1 MLVLQAVIDG
11 VLTGGFYALMA
22 AGLTIVFGVMEI
34 VNFAQG
40 VLVVLG
46 AYLSYALYSHEFG
59 HFRIDPFLS
68 LLVTIPAMFVVGYV
82 VYYALLKP
90 IRQDRVVMS
99 LLVMFAV
106 GTLLEGVLDLVF
118 TSNLVQIHTS
128 YVDDSVQVGSLIFP
142 YIYLYAFAMSVVL
155 LGGLYLLLYR
165 TRFGR
170 SLRAAM
176 QNPTAAKLVGIDTD
190 RVSAFTLGIGVGLA
204 AAGGMVFGAT
214 NSFDAASSYDLIS
227 RLLAIV
233 IFGGFGSLGGAL
245 VAAVSM
251 LVIEDVVAV
260 VWSPTWGQTT
270 FYIVLIAVLLLRPQG
285 LFGRRAVRAQ

>member
-46 AYLSYALYSHEFG
+46 AYLSYALYSHPIGRF
-59 HFRIDPFLS
+59 HIDPFLS
-68 LLVTIPAMFVVGYV
+68 LVVTIPAMFVIGYV

-106 GTLLEGVLDLVF
+106 GTLAEGVLDLVF

-128 YVDDSVQVGSLIFP
+128 YVDDSVQVGRLIFP
-142 YIYLYAFAMSVVL
+142 DIYLYAFAMSVVL
-155 LGGLYLLLYR
+155 LGGLYLLVYR

-170 SLRAAM
+170 SLRASM
-176 QNPTAAKLVGIDTD
+176 QNPTAAKLVGINTD
-190 RVSAFTLGIGVGLA
+190 RIAAFTLGIGVGLA

-227 RLLAIV
+227 RVLAIV

-245 VAAVSM
+245 VAAIMM
-251 LVIEDVVAV
+251 LVIEDVVSV